1 MLVGREAAVSIA
13 SLGDKVTVGQPVEVA
28 CRVEEEVLCM
38 MVMVIMMIIMTMMIM
53 VMMVMGR
60 RRR

>member
-1 MLVGREAAVSIA
+1 MLVGRQAVVSIA
-13 SLGDKVTVGQPVEVA
+13 SLGDKVTVGEPVEVA

-38 MVMVIMMIIMTMMIM
+38 MVIMIMMIIITMMIM
-53 VMMVMGR
+53 VMMMMGR

>member
-13 SLGDKVTVGQPVEVA
+13 SLGDKVTVGETVEVA

-38 MVMVIMMIIMTMMIM
+38 IVMVIIIMTMMIM
-53 VMMVMGR
+53 VMMIMGR

>member
-1 MLVGREAAVSIA
+1 MSIA
-13 SLGDKVTVGQPVEVA
+13 SLGDKVTVGEPIEVA

-38 MVMVIMMIIMTMMIM
+38 IVMVIIIMTMMIM
-53 VMMVMGR
+53 VMMIMGR

>member
-38 MVMVIMMIIMTMMIM
+38 MVIMMIIMTMMIM
-53 VMMVMGR
+53 VMMMMGR

>member
-38 MVMVIMMIIMTMMIM
+38 MVMVIMMIIMTMMITL
-53 VMMVMGR
+53 
-60 RRR
+60 

>member
-1 MLVGREAAVSIA
+1 MLVGREAVVSIA
-13 SLGDKVTVGQPVEVA
+13 SLGDKVTVGETVEVA

-53 VMMVMGR
+53 VMMIMGR

>member
-13 SLGDKVTVGQPVEVA
+13 SLGDKVTVGETVEVA

-38 MVMVIMMIIMTMMIM
+38 IVMVIIIMTMMIM
-53 VMMVMGR
+53 VMMMMGR

>member
-13 SLGDKVTVGQPVEVA
+13 SLGDKVTVGETVEVA
-28 CRVEEEVLCM
+28 CRVEEEVLCLM
-38 MVMVIMMIIMTMMIM
+38 AMVIIIMTMMIM
-53 VMMVMGR
+53 VMMIMGR

>member
-13 SLGDKVTVGQPVEVA
+13 SLGDKVTVGETVEVA

-38 MVMVIMMIIMTMMIM
+38 MAIMMIIMTMMIM
-53 VMMVMGR
+53 VMMMMGR

>member
-1 MLVGREAAVSIA
+1 MLVGREAVVSIA
-13 SLGDKVTVGQPVEVA
+13 SLGDKVTVGETVEVA

-53 VMMVMGR
+53 FMMVMGR
-60 RRR
+60 MRR